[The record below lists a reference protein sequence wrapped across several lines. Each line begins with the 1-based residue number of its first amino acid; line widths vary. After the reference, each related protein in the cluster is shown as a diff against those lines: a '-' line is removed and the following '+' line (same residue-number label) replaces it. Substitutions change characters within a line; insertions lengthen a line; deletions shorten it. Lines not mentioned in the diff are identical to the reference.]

1 MRGMNFMKKVLK
13 VVFHLYILLFTVN
26 TFGQKI
32 DQIINKGIYTS
43 YYSSDLKVPLYIVHY
58 LYNGGGDFSRSKLR
72 FIKEKYTASN
82 SDYAKSGYDRGHLV
96 SAEDFAYDYRKQ
108 SITFSYYN
116 CFPQTRHLNR
126 GAWKSW
132 ENTIRN
138 ESKRWPLKIYT
149 GGVYGNRRIKGKVG
163 VPDYCWK
170 VVYNQKTG
178 LILHALIFTNDNIGA
193 VRRTTVNELKNILKY
208 PVEFNKD

>member
-1 MRGMNFMKKVLK
+1 MKKLTLVY
-13 VVFHLYILLFTVN
+13 FLLLLSIISN
-26 TFGQKI
+26 SQKI
-32 DQIINKGIYTS
+32 DLIIKKEIFSS
-43 YYSSDLKVPLYIVHY
+43 YYSKDLKVPLYTIHY
-58 LYNGGGDFSRSKLR
+58 LLNGGGDYSRAKLR
-72 FIKEKYTASN
+72 FINEHYTAKD

-108 SITFSYYN
+108 AITFSYYN

-126 GAWKSW
+126 GSWKSW
-132 ENTIRN
+132 ENTIRS

-149 GGVYGNRRIKGKVG
+149 GGIYGNRRIRGKVG

-193 VRRTTVNELKNILKY
+193 VRRTTVSELKKILPY

>member
-1 MRGMNFMKKVLK
+1 MRKKNVQRFIIYCLA
-13 VVFHLYILLFTVN
+13 LLISIESFS
-26 TFGQKI
+26 QKI
-32 DQIINKGIYTS
+32 NLVVNKEIYTS
-43 YYSSDLKVPLYIVHY
+43 YYSTDLKVPLYVVHY

-72 FIKEKYTASN
+72 FIKEKNTAN
-82 SDYAKSGYDRGHLV
+82 DSDYAKSGYDRGHLV

-126 GAWKSW
+126 GPWKSW

-149 GGVYGNRRIKGKVG
+149 NNLSTTHNQG
-163 VPDYCWK
+163 VPGSCPGGPTAERQHY
-170 VVYNQKTG
+170 QG
-178 LILHALIFTNDNIGA
+178 FML
-193 VRRTTVNELKNILKY
+193 LKA
-208 PVEFNKD
+208 

>member
-1 MRGMNFMKKVLK
+1 MRKNNTQRFLIY
-13 VVFHLYILLFTVN
+13 FLALLISIESFS
-26 TFGQKI
+26 QKI
-32 DQIINKGIYTS
+32 NVVVNKEIYTS
-43 YYSSDLKVPLYIVHY
+43 YFSTDLKVPLYVVHY
-58 LYNGGGDFSRSKLR
+58 LYKGGGDFSRSKLR
-72 FIKEKYTASN
+72 FIKEKNTAN
-82 SDYAKSGYDRGHLV
+82 DSDYAKSGYDRGHLV

-126 GAWKSW
+126 GPWKSW

-149 GGVYGNRRIKGKVG
+149 GGIYGNRRIRDKVG

-178 LILHALIFTNDNIGA
+178 LILHALIFNNDNIGA
-193 VRRTTVNELKNILKY
+193 VRRTTVSELKKILQY

>member
-1 MRGMNFMKKVLK
+1 MRKKYVLRFLIYCL
-13 VVFHLYILLFTVN
+13 VLLISIESFS
-26 TFGQKI
+26 QKI
-32 DQIINKGIYTS
+32 NVVVNKEIYTS
-43 YYSSDLKVPLYIVHY
+43 YYSTDLKVPVYVVHY

-72 FIKEKYTASN
+72 FIKEKNTASD

-108 SITFSYYN
+108 AITFSYYN

-126 GAWKSW
+126 GPWKSW

-149 GGVYGNRRIKGKVG
+149 GGIYGNRRIRGKVG

-178 LILHALIFTNDNIGA
+178 LILHALIFTNDNISA
-193 VRRTTVNELKNILKY
+193 VRRTTVSELKKMLPY

>member
-1 MRGMNFMKKVLK
+1 MRGNNFMKKILK
-13 VVFHLYILLFTVN
+13 VAFHLYFLLFTIN

-32 DQIINKGIYTS
+32 DQIINKEIYTS

-108 SITFSYYN
+108 TITFSYYN

-126 GAWKSW
+126 GPWKSW

-149 GGVYGNRRIKGKVG
+149 GGIYGNRRIRGKVG
-163 VPDYCWK
+163 IPDYCWK

-193 VRRTTVNELKNILKY
+193 VRRTTVSELKKILKY
-208 PVEFNKD
+208 PVDFSSK

>member
-1 MRGMNFMKKVLK
+1 MKKLLK
-13 VVFHLYILLFTVN
+13 VVFHLYILFFTIN
-26 TFGQKI
+26 TFGQKV
-32 DQIINKGIYTS
+32 DQVINKGIYTS
-43 YYSSDLKVPLYIVHY
+43 YYSSDLKVPLYVVHY

-72 FIKEKYTASN
+72 FFKENNTANN

-108 SITFSYYN
+108 TITFSYYN

-126 GAWKSW
+126 GPWKSW

-149 GGVYGNRRIKGKVG
+149 GGIYGNRRIRGKVG
-163 VPDYCWK
+163 IPDYCWK

-178 LILHALIFTNDNIGA
+178 LILHALIFTNDNIGT
-193 VRRTTVNELKNILKY
+193 VRRTTVSELKKLLKY

>member
-1 MRGMNFMKKVLK
+1 MKRFFKIVAY
-13 VVFHLYILLFTVN
+13 LYILLCTIN

-32 DQIINKGIYTS
+32 DQIINKEIYTS
-43 YYSSDLKVPLYIVHY
+43 YFSSDLKVPLYVVHY

-72 FIKEKYTASN
+72 FFKEKNTASN

-108 SITFSYYN
+108 SLTFSYYN

-126 GAWKSW
+126 GPWKSW

-149 GGVYGNRRIKGKVG
+149 GGLYGNRRIRGKVG

-178 LILHALIFTNDNIGA
+178 LILHALIFTNDNIGT
-193 VRRTTVNELKNILKY
+193 VRRTTVSELKKILKY

>member
-1 MRGMNFMKKVLK
+1 MRGNNFMKKLLK
-13 VVFHLYILLFTVN
+13 VVFHLYILFFTIN
-26 TFGQKI
+26 TFGQKV
-32 DQIINKGIYTS
+32 DQVINKGIYTS
-43 YYSSDLKVPLYIVHY
+43 YYSSDLKVPLYVVHY

-72 FIKEKYTASN
+72 FFKENNTANN

-108 SITFSYYN
+108 TITFSYYN

-126 GAWKSW
+126 GPWKSW

-149 GGVYGNRRIKGKVG
+149 GGIYGNRRIRGKVG
-163 VPDYCWK
+163 IPDYCWK

-178 LILHALIFTNDNIGA
+178 LILHALIFTNDNIGT
-193 VRRTTVNELKNILKY
+193 VRRTTVSELKKLLKY

>member
-1 MRGMNFMKKVLK
+1 MKR
-13 VVFHLYILLFTVN
+13 VFKIVAYLYILLCTIN

-43 YYSSDLKVPLYIVHY
+43 YYSSDLKVPLYVVHY

-72 FIKEKYTASN
+72 FFKEKNTASN

-108 SITFSYYN
+108 SLTFSYYN

-126 GAWKSW
+126 GPWKSW

-149 GGVYGNRRIKGKVG
+149 GGLYGNRRIRGKVG

-178 LILHALIFTNDNIGA
+178 LILHALIFTNDNIGT
-193 VRRTTVNELKNILKY
+193 VRRTTVSELKKILKY

>member
-1 MRGMNFMKKVLK
+1 MRKKLSASLSIYLLALLLSTGLYSQK
-13 VVFHLYILLFTVN
+13 VDLIV
-26 TFGQKI
+26 K
-32 DQIINKGIYTS
+32 KEIYTS
-43 YYSSDLKVPLYIVHY
+43 YYSTGLKVPLYVVHY
-58 LYNGGGDFSRSKLR
+58 LYKGGGDFSRSKLR
-72 FIKEKYTASN
+72 FIEEKNTANN
-82 SDYAKSGYDRGHLV
+82 SDYAKSGFDRGHLV

-126 GAWKSW
+126 GPWKSW

-138 ESKRWPLKIYT
+138 ESKKWPLKIYT
-149 GGVYGNRRIKGKVG
+149 GGIYGNRRIKGKVG

-193 VRRTTVNELKNILKY
+193 VRRTTVSELKNILQY

>member
-1 MRGMNFMKKVLK
+1 MRKKNDQRFIIYCLA
-13 VVFHLYILLFTVN
+13 LLISIESFS
-26 TFGQKI
+26 QKI
-32 DQIINKGIYTS
+32 NIVVNKEIYTS
-43 YYSSDLKVPLYIVHY
+43 YYSTDLKVPLYVVHY

-72 FIKEKYTASN
+72 FIKEKNTASD

-108 SITFSYYN
+108 AITFSYYN

-126 GAWKSW
+126 GPWKSW

-149 GGVYGNRRIKGKVG
+149 GGIYGNRRIRGKVG

-193 VRRTTVNELKNILKY
+193 VRRTTVSELKKILPY

>member
-1 MRGMNFMKKVLK
+1 MKKILK
-13 VVFHLYILLFTVN
+13 VAFHLYFLLFTIN

-32 DQIINKGIYTS
+32 DQIINKEIYTS

-108 SITFSYYN
+108 TITFSYYN

-126 GAWKSW
+126 GPWKSW

-149 GGVYGNRRIKGKVG
+149 GGIYGNRRIRGKVG
-163 VPDYCWK
+163 IPDYCWK

-193 VRRTTVNELKNILKY
+193 VRRTTVSELKKILKY
-208 PVEFNKD
+208 PVDFSSK

>member
-1 MRGMNFMKKVLK
+1 MVKRIFLSITIWIIFQFSV
-13 VVFHLYILLFTVN
+13 YS
-26 TFGQKI
+26 QKI
-32 DQIINKGIYTS
+32 DQIVKKEIYTS
-43 YYSSDLKVPLYIVHY
+43 YFSNELRVPLYVVYY
-58 LYNGGGDFSRSKLR
+58 LNNGGGDFSRSNLR
-72 FIKEKYTASN
+72 FKEEPNTAKN

-108 SITFSYYN
+108 AITFSYYN

-126 GAWKSW
+126 GPWKSW
-132 ENTIRN
+132 ENTIRD
-138 ESKRWPLKIYT
+138 ESKRWQLKIYT
-149 GGVYGNRRIKGKVG
+149 GGIYGNRRIRDKVG

-193 VRRTTVNELKNILKY
+193 VRRTTVSELKKILHY

>member
-1 MRGMNFMKKVLK
+1 MKKKLK
-13 VVFHLYILLFTVN
+13 GTLIIYLLALLLSPSLHS
-26 TFGQKI
+26 QKI
-32 DQIINKGIYTS
+32 NLVVNKEIYTS
-43 YYSSDLKVPLYIVHY
+43 YYSTDLKVPLFVVHY

-72 FIKEKYTASN
+72 FIKEKNTAN
-82 SDYAKSGYDRGHLV
+82 DSDYAKGGYDRGHLV

-108 SITFSYYN
+108 AITFSYYN

-126 GAWKSW
+126 GPWKSW

-149 GGVYGNRRIKGKVG
+149 GGIYGNKRIRGKVG

-193 VRRTTVNELKNILKY
+193 VRRTTVSELKKILQY
-208 PVEFNKD
+208 TVEFNKD